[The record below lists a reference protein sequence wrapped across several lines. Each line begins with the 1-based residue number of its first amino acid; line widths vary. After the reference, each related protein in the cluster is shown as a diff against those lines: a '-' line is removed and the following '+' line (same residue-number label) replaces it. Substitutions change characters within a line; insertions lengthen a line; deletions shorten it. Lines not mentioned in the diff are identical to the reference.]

1 MVATTKRPALPPHR
15 VRRGNPGLEEQIHDP
30 YRSTLKLRTPVRCAQ
45 CGATYRNGRWT
56 WELIRG
62 AKPHSIVCPAC
73 RRSND
78 HYPAGELSLS
88 GSFLMEHADEALRLI
103 RNIEKAECNEHPLHR
118 IMAIERT
125 SGRIV
130 VTTTDIHLPRR
141 IGHALENA
149 WGGTL
154 ATHYDE
160 AGYFVRAH
168 WERA

>member
-1 MVATTKRPALPPHR
+1 
-15 VRRGNPGLEEQIHDP
+15 
-30 YRSTLKLRTPVRCAQ
+30 
-45 CGATYRNGRWT
+45 
-56 WELIRG
+56 
-62 AKPHSIVCPAC
+62 
-73 RRSND
+73 
-78 HYPAGELSLS
+78 
-88 GSFLMEHADEALRLI
+88 
-103 RNIEKAECNEHPLHR
+103 
-118 IMAIERT
+118 MAIERT